1 MSYGKR
7 KRQVKKEQTDQG
19 KETGLACPNLGCDQ
33 DQQNSQVQPQ
43 AAGLAET
50 KAAPK
55 VIIDV
60 IQPRTA
66 DAHVHGTAAQGI

>member
-19 KETGLACPNLGCDQ
+19 KETGLACPNLGRDQ
-33 DQQNSQVQPQ
+33 DQQDRQIQPET
-43 AAGLAET
+43 AGLAET

-55 VIIDV
+55 VIANV
-60 IQPRTA
+60 I
-66 DAHVHGTAAQGI
+66 